1 MSKLDQSQ
9 MNKFHLIF
17 FLFLS
22 LFLNAQ
28 NHRFIYEYKFV
39 PDSTKVDSILTENMR
54 LTIFK
59 DHSEFL
65 SEMKAKRD
73 SAIQKSSQKGGEIGT
88 DLSPG
93 KIRSMV
99 WKNKND
105 IKNFSTEFI
114 GMESYKVFEENS
126 LNWKL
131 IDETKKIQ
139 NYNCQKAIVKFGN
152 REWTAWFTTELPF
165 QDGPNLFRKLPGL
178 IVAIE
183 DSRKHHSFELIA
195 NYKTN
200 DTPKIEKQN
209 KLMRTYEVN
218 RKQFN
223 KKWSKFRKS
232 PIGMNEQFA
241 LMNPQISG
249 FKIYDENGKELDLN
263 EYRKTEREKAK
274 KVVTK
279 NNNFLDLELYQ

>member
-1 MSKLDQSQ
+1 
-9 MNKFHLIF
+9 MNKIF
-17 FLFLS
+17 KLLFFVILS
-22 LFLNAQ
+22 KFSAQ
-28 NHRFIYEYKFV
+28 NHRFMYEYKYV
-39 PDSTKVDSILTENMR
+39 TDSTKIDSVLTENMR

-73 SAIQKSSQKGGEIGT
+73 SAILKSSQKGGEIGT

-93 KIRSMV
+93 NIRSMV

-114 GMESYKVFEENS
+114 GIESYKIIEENS

-131 IDETKKIQ
+131 IDETQKIQ
-139 NYNCQKAIVKFGN
+139 NYNCQKAIIKFGH

-165 QDGPNLFRKLPGL
+165 QDGPHLFRKLPGL

-183 DSRKHHSFELIA
+183 DSRKHHSFRLIA
-195 NYKTN
+195 NYKTS
-200 DTPKIEKQN
+200 DTPNIEKNN
-209 KLMRTYEVN
+209 KLMRSYEVS

-223 KKWSKFRKS
+223 KKWSEFRKN
-232 PIGMNEQFA
+232 PVGMNEQFS
-241 LMNPQISG
+241 LMNPSISG
-249 FKIYDENGKELDLN
+249 YKIYDADGKELNLN
-263 EYRKTEREKAK
+263 EYRKAERERAK
-274 KVVTK
+274 KNITK
-279 NNNFLDLELYQ
+279 NNNFLDLDLYK

>member
-1 MSKLDQSQ
+1 
-9 MNKFHLIF
+9 MNKIF
-17 FLFLS
+17 IILFFVIAS
-22 LFLNAQ
+22 KISAQ
-28 NHRFIYEYKFV
+28 NQRFIYEYKYI

-73 SAIQKSSQKGGEIGT
+73 SAILKSSRKGNREIGT

-93 KIRSMV
+93 NIRSMV
-99 WKNKND
+99 WKNKNNL
-105 IKNFSTEFI
+105 KNYSTEFI
-114 GMESYKVFEENS
+114 GMESYKVIDETD
-126 LNWKL
+126 LNWEL

-139 NYNCQKAIVKFGN
+139 NYNCQKAMLKFGD

-165 QDGPNLFRKLPGL
+165 QDGPHLFRKLPGL

-183 DSRKHHSFELIA
+183 DSRKHHSFQLIA

-200 DTPKIEKQN
+200 EGTSVIKPFHLLKD
-209 KLMRTYEVN
+209 YEVN

-223 KKWSKFRKS
+223 KKWNDFRKN
-232 PIGMNEQFA
+232 PISSNEQFL
-241 LMNPQISG
+241 LMNPQIIS
-249 FKIYDENGKELDLN
+249 FKSYDENGN
-263 EYRKTEREKAK
+263 EIDANTFKRAGIEKARK
-274 KVVTK
+274 NLVK
-279 NNNFLDLELYQ
+279 NNNFLDLALYK